1 MPGNKCSS
9 MLRFY
14 AVYILQRMSYLQV
27 YLSEAARLCEIVTSK
42 SSEMNVLLPPKTEG
56 GDYVCFQLCL
66 LSNSV
71 NDILALLWEKYQLFL
86 VRGLDV

>member
-1 MPGNKCSS
+1 
-9 MLRFY
+9 
-14 AVYILQRMSYLQV
+14 MSYLQV

-71 NDILALLWEKYQLFL
+71 NDILIILFL
-86 VRGLDV
+86 GGVSNPGTVQDYVRGEQAHNHHL